1 MGGVADLTDTTPL
14 SYEDFCNLIVGT
26 LGRNLKCDVK
36 AVRAVIIVTPIDAN
50 AEMRTTIDFSAI
62 DPTNMK
68 AAIICRDI
76 EKTVASQRLTAAIG
90 TFDPAIAV
98 ATPILGSFAGEDET
112 AREQHPDE
120 EMSDANNR

>member
-26 LGRNLKCDVK
+26 LGRNLKCEVK

-76 EKTVASQRLTAAIG
+76 EKTVNTQRMNAAIG
-90 TFDPAIAV
+90 TFDPATMI
-98 ATPILGSFAGEDET
+98 TPLLGSFAGEDET

-120 EMSDANNR
+120 EMSDATNR

>member
-26 LGRNLKCDVK
+26 LGRNLKCEVK

-76 EKTVASQRLTAAIG
+76 EKTVNTQRMNAAIG
-90 TFDPAIAV
+90 TFDPATMI
-98 ATPILGSFAGEDET
+98 TPLMGSFAGEDET

-120 EMSDANNR
+120 EMSDATNR

>member
-26 LGRNLKCDVK
+26 LGRNLTCDVK

-76 EKTVASQRLTAAIG
+76 EKTVNTQRMNAAIG
-90 TFDPAIAV
+90 TFDPATMI
-98 ATPILGSFAGEDET
+98 TPLMGSFAGEDET

-120 EMSDANNR
+120 EMSDATNR